1 MAEEEYLGISGG
13 IPPYSLEAEQSVL
26 GCMLTDAE
34 CVAISFEHLKSE
46 DFYRE
51 ENKEIF
57 LAMEQLFA
65 NDTPIDIITVSN
77 ELSGAGM
84 LDAVGGKEFVAGLA
98 INVLSVANIKNH
110 IEIILE
116 KSLRR
121 KLIAAA
127 NKISKLSYESS
138 QSPAEIAEVAEKAI
152 FDVLQGREKRGLV
165 HIRHVL
171 DESYAHLE
179 ELQDRDSNIT
189 GVETGFSHFDYIT
202 SGFQKSTLNIL
213 AARPGVG
220 KTSFA
225 LNIARNAAVKSNIT
239 VAIFSLEMGRE
250 ELVNRI
256 WTSQAMVDSSKLK
269 TGDLDMDD
277 WTRLSQS
284 LTPLA
289 DAPIYIDD
297 TSNITVTEIRSKCR
311 RLKLEKNLGLVIV
324 DYLQLMQSS
333 GKNRGES
340 RQQEVSE
347 MSRALKI
354 MAKEL
359 EVPVLT
365 LSQLSRSIE
374 QRQDKTPMLSDLRE
388 SGAIEQD
395 ADIVMFLNK
404 KDEEGEDGNPN
415 LVELTI
421 AKHRSGS
428 TGKVSLMWQ
437 PSFTNFV
444 SVDTVHEE

>member
-1 MAEEEYLGISGG
+1 MAEEYLGLGGG
-13 IPPYSLEAEQSVL
+13 IPPYSLEAEESVL
-26 GCMLTDAE
+26 GSMLIDAE
-34 CVAISFEHLKSE
+34 CISTVFEFLKTE

-57 LAMEQLFA
+57 GAMEQLYA
-65 NDTPIDIITVSN
+65 KDRRIDPITVSN
-77 ELSGAGM
+77 ALQDAGT
-84 LDAVGGKEFVAGLA
+84 LAAVGGKEFVAGLA
-98 INVLSVANIKNH
+98 IKVLAVTNIKSH

-121 KLIAAA
+121 KLIGAA
-127 NKISKLSYESS
+127 NKISQLAYEGT
-138 QSPAEIAEVAEKAI
+138 QTPVEIAEVAEKAI
-152 FDVLQGREKRGLV
+152 FDVLQGREKSGLV
-165 HIRHVL
+165 HIKEVL
-171 DESYAHLE
+171 MDSYDHLG
-179 ELQDRDSNIT
+179 ELAAMDTAIT
-189 GVETGFSHFDYIT
+189 GVETGFSHFDNIT

-225 LNIARNAAVKSNIT
+225 LNIARNVAVRNKET

-256 WTSQAMVDSSKLK
+256 WTSQALVDSARLK
-269 TGDLDMDD
+269 TGMLEQDD
-277 WTRLSQS
+277 WTRLATS
-284 LTPLA
+284 LAPLSES
-289 DAPIYIDD
+289 PIYIDD
-297 TSNITVTEIRSKCR
+297 TSNISVTEIRSKCR

-324 DYLQLMQSS
+324 DYLQLMQGNSKS
-333 GKNRGES
+333 GES

-395 ADIVMFLNK
+395 ADMVMFIHRK
-404 KDEEGEDGNPN
+404 EDEGENANPN

-421 AKHRSGS
+421 AKHRSGP
-428 TGKVSLMWQ
+428 TGKISLMWQ
-437 PSFTNFV
+437 PSYTNFV
-444 SVDTVHEE
+444 SVDTAHEE

>member
-1 MAEEEYLGISGG
+1 MAEEYLGLGGG
-13 IPPYSLEAEQSVL
+13 IPPYSLEAEESVL
-26 GCMLTDAE
+26 GSMLLDPE
-34 CVAISFEHLKSE
+34 CVSTVFEFLKPE

-57 LAMEQLFA
+57 SAMELLYA
-65 NDTPIDIITVSN
+65 ADRRIDPITVSN
-77 ELSGAGM
+77 GLQEAGT
-84 LDAVGGKEFVAGLA
+84 LGAVGGKEFVAGLA
-98 INVLSVANIKNH
+98 VKVFAVTDIKSH

-121 KLIAAA
+121 KLIGAA
-127 NKISKLSYESS
+127 NQISKLAYEGT
-138 QSPAEIAEVAEKAI
+138 QSPVEIAQIAEKAI
-152 FDVLQGREKRGLV
+152 FDVLQGREKSGLV
-165 HIRHVL
+165 HIKDVL
-171 DESYAHLE
+171 TESYDHLA
-179 ELQDRDSNIT
+179 ELAAMDTSIT
-189 GVETGFSHFDYIT
+189 GVETGFSHFDNIT

-225 LNIARNAAVKSNIT
+225 LNIARNVAVRNKET

-256 WTSQAMVDSSKLK
+256 WTSQAMVDSSRLK
-269 TGDLDMDD
+269 TGLLEADD
-277 WTRLSQS
+277 WTRLASS
-284 LTPLA
+284 LAPLS
-289 DAPIYIDD
+289 DSPIYIDD
-297 TSNITVTEIRSKCR
+297 TSNISVTEIRSKCR

-324 DYLQLMQSS
+324 DYLQLMQGS
-333 GKNRGES
+333 GRSGES

-395 ADIVMFLNK
+395 ADMVMFIHK
-404 KDEEGEDGNPN
+404 KEDEGEGGNPN

-421 AKHRSGS
+421 AKHRSGP
-428 TGKVSLMWQ
+428 TGKISLMWQ
-437 PSFTNFV
+437 PSYTNFV
-444 SVDTVHEE
+444 SIDTAHEE